1 MLKMMFNVFCE
12 NSLVELFEL
21 VWMKVL
27 EIVEG
32 IFLYVYFMIDYDILW
47 WFLECVWWCY
57 V

>member
-1 MLKMMFNVFCE
+1 MLKMMFNVFYE
-12 NSLVELFEL
+12 KSLVELFEL

-32 IFLYVYFMIDYDILW
+32 IVLYVYFMIDYDILW

>member
-32 IFLYVYFMIDYDILW
+32 IVLYVYFMIDYDILW

>member
-1 MLKMMFNVFCE
+1 MLKMMFNVFYE
-12 NSLVELFEL
+12 KSLVELFEL

-32 IFLYVYFMIDYDILW
+32 IVLYVYFMIDYDILW
-47 WFLECVWWCY
+47 WFLEGVWWCY